1 MFYVIREGGA
11 RSMDAGSVVATYGA
25 GGSFGEVSL
34 MREEVRG
41 VDIISEG
48 HTVCYTLSR
57 ARFNELL
64 GPFEDVWRF
73 EALRKARRLTAPAA
87 SCRCCRLLACCR
99 LLRRSA

>member
-1 MFYVIREGGA
+1 LFYVIREGGA
-11 RSMDAGSVVATYGA
+11 RSMDAGSVVATYAA

-41 VDIISEG
+41 VDMISEG

-73 EALRKARRLTAPAA
+73 EALRKARPRLPACPSLPPRPAA
-87 SCRCCRLLACCR
+87 CLGA
-99 LLRRSA
+99 A